1 MSIVFVLN
9 FKLKFESKTLLS
21 KKWRNQIFDLFL
33 FCIFMAYDLDPY
45 NYWKN

>member
-21 KKWRNQIFDLFL
+21 KKWRNQISGLFL